1 MAEPMGNA
9 TDIAAAIFDLDGL
22 LIDSEPLWWQAERG
36 VMQSLYGV
44 ALGDE
49 TLRRFQGAS
58 NRAFC
63 QAMAREYADHRVDA
77 DQLRSAL
84 LQHMA
89 DAILQA
95 PLMPGG
101 LELLAW
107 FADRQV
113 PLAIASSSPRPF
125 IEGVIRQHRLP
136 VRIIASGAEVPR
148 SKPHPAVFEL
158 AAERLGVR
166 PEDCQVWED
175 SINGVIAAKAASMRV
190 VAVPDPH
197 HPTPAQFSIADAVHR
212 SLFESLAA
220 LQNR

>member
-1 MAEPMGNA
+1 MGNP
-9 TDIAAAIFDLDGL
+9 TDIAAVIFDLDGL
-22 LIDSEPLWWQAERG
+22 LIDSEPLWWQAERL
-36 VMQSLYGV
+36 VMQSLYGL
-44 ALGDE
+44 ALSDE

-63 QAMAREYADHRVDA
+63 QGMAKKYADHQVDA
-77 DQLRSAL
+77 DLVMDAL
-84 LQHMA
+84 LRHMA

-101 LELLAW
+101 PELMSW
-107 FADRQV
+107 FAERQV
-113 PLAIASSSPRPF
+113 PLAIASSSPLPF

-136 VRIIASGAEVPR
+136 VRTVASGTEVPR

-158 AAERLGVR
+158 AAERLGVS
-166 PEDCQVWED
+166 PESCQVWED
-175 SINGVIAAKAASMRV
+175 SVNGVIAAKAAGMRV

-212 SLFESLAA
+212 SLFESLEA